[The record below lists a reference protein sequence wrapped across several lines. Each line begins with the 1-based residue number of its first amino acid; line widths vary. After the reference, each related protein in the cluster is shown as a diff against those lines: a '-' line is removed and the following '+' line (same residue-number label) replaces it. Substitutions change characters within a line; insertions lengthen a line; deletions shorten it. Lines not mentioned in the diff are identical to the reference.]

1 MYIKDTLSA
10 RNSVKEPL
18 ERFSNV
24 Y

>member
-24 Y
+24 F